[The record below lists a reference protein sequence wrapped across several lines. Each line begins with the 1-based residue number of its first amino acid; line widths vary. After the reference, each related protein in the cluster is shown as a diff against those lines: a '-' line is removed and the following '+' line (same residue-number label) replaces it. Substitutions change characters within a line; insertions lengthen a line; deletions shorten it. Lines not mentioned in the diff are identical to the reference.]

1 MGACC
6 MKLIEWCNRVGVSLY
21 WLGGTDW
28 MIATRDGESA
38 ISGNSV
44 EAIQAFDVAVARS

>member
-1 MGACC
+1 

-28 MIATRDGESA
+28 LITTRTGDVAVGGDA
-38 ISGNSV
+38 AD
-44 EAIQAFDVAVARS
+44 AIQAFDVVVARS